1 MSQLYKKGPFRI
13 VGVGVLNSLM
23 KVFRTG
29 WILVVGGN
37 ERLSGQ
43 GVFPVKGRPPRQ

>member
-1 MSQLYKKGPFRI
+1 
-13 VGVGVLNSLM
+13 M

-43 GVFPVKGRPPRQ
+43 GVFPVKGRPVPQAIEDRTTEGVNEGLNN